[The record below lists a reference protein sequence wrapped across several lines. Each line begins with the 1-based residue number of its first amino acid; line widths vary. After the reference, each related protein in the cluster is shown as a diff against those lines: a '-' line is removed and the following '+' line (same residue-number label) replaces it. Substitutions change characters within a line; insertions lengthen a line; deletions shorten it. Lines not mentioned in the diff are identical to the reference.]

1 MKKLLLLAIPLSMMI
16 AFGACK
22 KEKTEPGTDDTTG
35 GSGASNGLV
44 VEQVN
49 NSLITKATAT
59 WCGPCGAWGWTLY
72 NDIITSNKTSAKFIS
87 LYASTSS
94 SWDNNLFYT
103 ADAAVLAQAFGIKGY
118 PTMSTN
124 GVNTMEY
131 SSSGGIYT
139 AQSKTNTDN
148 AASAHKSATVV
159 ANSNHNLTIDGST
172 AKVKVTTKFFEAGS
186 GDYYIAAYLTED
198 KAKNRQAS
206 QTGVV
211 EHHHV
216 FRASF
221 ATAWGTKISNTGA
234 NGTEN
239 FDFEVAID
247 NSWVKANLEVV
258 TVIYK
263 KNGAKY
269 EFVNAY

>member
-1 MKKLLLLAIPLSMMI
+1 MKKSLLFAIPLSVMI

-22 KEKTEPGTDDTTG
+22 KENKEPGTSDN
-35 GSGASNGLV
+35 GAGTAVGLT
-44 VEQVN
+44 VEKVN
-49 NSLITKATAT
+49 NSLVTKATAT
-59 WCGPCGAWGWTLY
+59 WCGPCGSWGWTLY
-72 NDIITSNKTSAKFIS
+72 NDIINTNKPSAKFLS

-103 ADAAVLAQAFGIKGY
+103 SDATVLAQAFGIRGY

-124 GVNTMEY
+124 GSNTMEY
-131 SSSGGIYT
+131 SSTGGIYT

-148 AASAHKSATVV
+148 AVSAHKSSNVV
-159 ANSNHNLTIDGST
+159 ANSNHELTIEGDK
-172 AKVKVTTKFFEAGS
+172 AKVKVATKFFEAVS
-186 GDYYIAAYLTED
+186 GEYYIAAYLAED

-221 ATAWGTKISNTGA
+221 AGAWGTNITNTGA
-234 NGTEN
+234 NGTEEFN
-239 FDFEVAID
+239 FEVSID
-247 NSWVKANLEVV
+247 NSWVKDNLEVV

-263 KNGAKY
+263 KNGTKY
-269 EFVNAY
+269 EFVNAF